1 MKKRKLRADDSL
13 SEQYRSVRQIGTLT
27 ASECRQV
34 VQLVRDDDRGGRT
47 SVRPRDK
54 HPISFPLLRELSLRE
69 AETGRAVTAW
79 SMSLPGLVQAKI
91 DACPLY
97 RLLMQRA
104 LQRNGNHLNLIFYQ
118 DEVSGRNILSP
129 NHSRKSNLTYV
140 MWLEF
145 EVIFLEDLWLTM
157 GVMRSRQIAQM
168 EGGMAAVTRA
178 MLSQIRSETENGFA
192 VDLGSSGQ
200 PVLCFIDSVILLMDH
215 EAIRACT
222 GTKGASGL
230 KCCIKCLNCLAL
242 KKAGAFDDHYDITC
256 SNLDK
261 FWPATNGSVRA
272 AADRLMEEGRKGKK
286 QELEKL
292 LGWNAAGLLAG
303 PLMAPALDSWVSVE
317 TVHFDTM
324 HAYFSN
330 GIIGQELGC
339 WWDRCKNMRVSLSR
353 SCQPMRL
360 CGVVVRILRP
370 QSKGRLSVSLRRNSG
385 ETTETFEANVRQR
398 LWSSCFAWAFRRKY

>member
-1 MKKRKLRADDSL
+1 
-13 SEQYRSVRQIGTLT
+13 
-27 ASECRQV
+27 
-34 VQLVRDDDRGGRT
+34 
-47 SVRPRDK
+47 
-54 HPISFPLLRELSLRE
+54 
-69 AETGRAVTAW
+69 
-79 SMSLPGLVQAKI
+79 MSLPGLVQAKI

-118 DEVSGRNILSP
+118 DEVSGGNILSP

-157 GVMRSRQIAQM
+157 GVMRSRQIAQV
-168 EGGMAAVTRA
+168 EGGMAALTQA
-178 MLSQIRSETENGFA
+178 MLLQIRAETENGFV
-192 VDLGSSGQ
+192 VDLGSSGE

-242 KKAGAFDDHYDITC
+242 NKADAVNDHYDITC
-256 SNLDK
+256 SDIEK
-261 FWPATNGSVRA
+261 FWPASNASVRA
-272 AADRLMEEGRKGKK
+272 AADRLKEEERKGKK

-339 WWDRCKNMRVSLSR
+339 WWGHVQQHAGVTLAQLATYASMWNRCPNSPAAKQVS
-353 SCQPMRL
+353 
-360 CGVVVRILRP
+360 P
-370 QSKGRLSVSLRRNSG
+370 Q
-385 ETTETFEANVRQR
+385 F
-398 LWSSCFAWAFRRKY
+398 F